1 MPKRLNLTDLA
12 VKRFPL
18 PEKGTS
24 TFWDTTVKGL
34 GVRVSQGGARTFIV
48 LIGSG
53 KRKKIGR
60 YPTISLAKARTEAKH
75 ILAEQTLGGPGVPSK
90 SISAAQKEFLSACE
104 AKNRPSTVRD
114 YRTRLTRHFKPN
126 KRMLGDLSRADVMG
140 CVSKLK
146 STPSEQRHA
155 FVAIKVFLN
164 WCVSQGYLEH
174 NPVAGAKLDGP
185 PPTSKERILTPDE
198 LAAVWKTAGKIGYPF
213 GHIVRL
219 LILTGQRRGETAAL
233 QWQWIAYGV
242 VTLPANITKNKRE
255 HRFPIGTLAQDIIAD
270 IPVLDD
276 CPYLFPATRR
286 VSEKTTVFN
295 GWGKPKAEL
304 DKLSKVSNWTLHDLR
319 RTFSSTMASLGVQQ
333 VVVEKLLNHVSGGTQ
348 SPIAATYNRYSYMD
362 EMREAMTLYEDNL
375 RSHLSKE

>member
-1 MPKRLNLTDLA
+1 MPNRLNLTDLA

-18 PEKGTS
+18 PEKGTT

-75 ILAEQTLGGPGVPSK
+75 ILAELTLGRRATPTKTLSE
-90 SISAAQKEFLSACE
+90 AQEEFLSACE

-114 YRTRLTRHFKPN
+114 YKTRLTRHFRPN
-126 KRMLGDLSRADVMG
+126 RRLVADVTRADIMG

-164 WCVSQGYLEH
+164 WCVSQGYLDH
-174 NPVAGAKLDGP
+174 NPVAGAKLDAP
-185 PPTSKERILTPDE
+185 SPQSKDRVLTSDE
-198 LAAVWKTAGKIGYPF
+198 LKAVWKSAEKIGYPF

-233 QWQWIAYGV
+233 QWEWISDGV
-242 VTLPANITKNKRE
+242 VTLPPEITKNKRE
-255 HRFPIGTLAQDIIAD
+255 HSFPVGTLAQDIIAD
-270 IPVLDD
+270 IPVVDD
-276 CPYLFPATRR
+276 CPYLFPASRR
-286 VSEKTTVFN
+286 MNEKTTVFN
-295 GWGKPKAEL
+295 GWGKPKAAL
-304 DKLSKVSNWTLHDLR
+304 DTASKVSGWTLHDLR

-362 EMREAMTLYEDNL
+362 EMREAMKLYEDNL
-375 RSHLSKE
+375 KALLSK